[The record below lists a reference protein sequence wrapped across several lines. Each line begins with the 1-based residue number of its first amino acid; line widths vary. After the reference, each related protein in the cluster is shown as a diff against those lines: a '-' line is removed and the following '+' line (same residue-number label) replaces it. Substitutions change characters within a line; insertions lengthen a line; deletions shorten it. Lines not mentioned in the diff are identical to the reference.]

1 MASYYPHRADRSSPI
16 NKRTNHTYKTIR
28 DGNVWILVHILG
40 AQMVHQEMNG
50 CLEHP
55 DQIINSAKAYQC
67 TFRLAFM
74 QDQSITNRLLEAAMS
89 GNSSEMNRIFL
100 KFPEVLHGATS
111 HGSTCLH
118 ISSILGHEK
127 FSMAVLALNQTLSKY
142 LLSKTNYYGETPLI
156 VAVTSG
162 NVSLAFAML
171 KQYQQLQL
179 SEMILKQDNNG
190 DNALHHAIRNG
201 HSHLALELITSEHGL
216 SRGVNKYN
224 ESPMYIAVM
233 RGFNDVFKLLWETK
247 MASHKGPSDDNAL
260 HAAVRN
266 ENLGIIRTIM
276 GSHPELA
283 REENK
288 SGQTPVHY
296 AVYRN
301 QTDVIRVI
309 LGFDRSLGYLVN
321 SMKGNPLLVSAASR
335 GHIVVAQEILNH
347 CPDAPYSNSANTTI
361 LHQAVIY
368 DRVKF
373 VEFILQNRQLDKLI
387 NIRDRDGFTALHYAV
402 KSCNPKIV
410 RALLIHKE
418 IDVRIYDSKGRPAFW
433 QLIETKDST
442 KSLNWNEVFMLMS
455 KADPQAAPFYREVA
469 MKKVTVKSK
478 EEIKSLT
485 ETYVKNTSL
494 VAIFIAT
501 ITFAAAFTLPGGYSN
516 NSRTEGLPIMARKTA
531 LKAFLISDTLAMC
544 SSLAVAF
551 LCILAR
557 WEDLEFLL
565 YYRSC
570 TKKLMWFAYMATTVA
585 FATGVYT
592 VAAPCI
598 QWLAI
603 SVCVLCIALP
613 FLTKLLG
620 EWPLLK
626 LQLWLLRDFQSDFL
640 DMV

>member
-1 MASYYPHRADRSSPI
+1 
-16 NKRTNHTYKTIR
+16 
-28 DGNVWILVHILG
+28 
-40 AQMVHQEMNG
+40 
-50 CLEHP
+50 
-55 DQIINSAKAYQC
+55 
-67 TFRLAFM
+67 
-74 QDQSITNRLLEAAMS
+74 MS
-89 GNSSEMNRIFL
+89 GNSSDMKHMFL
-100 KFPEVLHGATS
+100 KDPEVLHGITS
-111 HGSTCLH
+111 HGATCLH

-127 FSMAVLALNQTLSKY
+127 FSMAVLTLNHALSKY
-142 LLSKTNYYGETPLI
+142 LLSKTNSYGETPLI

-162 NVSLAFAML
+162 HVSLASSLM

-190 DNALHHAIRNG
+190 DNALHHAIRDG
-201 HSHLALELITSEHGL
+201 HSNLALELITSEHGL

-233 RGFNDVFKLLWETK
+233 RGFNDVFELLWETK
-247 MASHKGPSDDNAL
+247 MASHKGPFDDNAL

-266 ENLGIIRTIM
+266 ENLGIIRRIM
-276 GSHPELA
+276 GSRPELA

-288 SGQTPVHY
+288 SGHTPVHY
-296 AVYRN
+296 AVHRN

-321 SMKGNPLLVSAASR
+321 SIKEDNPLLVSAASR
-335 GHIVVAQEILNH
+335 GHVDVAQEILKH
-347 CPDAPYSNSANTTI
+347 CPDAPYCDNANLTI
-361 LHQAVIY
+361 LHQAVI
-368 DRVKF
+368 DARVKF

-387 NIRDRDGFTALHYAV
+387 NIRDKDGFTALHHAV

-410 RALLIHKE
+410 RALLAHKE
-418 IDVRIYDSKGRPAFW
+418 IDVRIYDSQGRPAFW

-485 ETYVKNTSL
+485 DTYTKNTSL

-516 NSRTEGLPIMARKTA
+516 NSGTEGLPIMARKTA
-531 LKAFLISDTLAMC
+531 LKVFLISDTLAMC

-565 YYRSC
+565 YYRSF

-585 FATGVYT
+585 FATGLYT

-603 SVCVLCIALP
+603 LVCVLCIALP

-626 LQLWLLRDFQSDFL
+626 SNYGCSVISNPISLIWSNRLR
-640 DMV
+640 

>member
-1 MASYYPHRADRSSPI
+1 MDPSISSLS
-16 NKRTNHTYKTIR
+16 TNGALR
-28 DGNVWILVHILG
+28 DGRLLG
-40 AQMVHQEMNG
+40 APISDNQQHEGPPMDI
-50 CLEHP
+50 P
-55 DQIINSAKAYQC
+55 SS
-67 TFRLAFM
+67 T
-74 QDQSITNRLLEAAMS
+74 QDQPITNRLLEAAMS
-89 GNSSEMNRIFL
+89 GDSSDMNHMFL
-100 KFPEVLHGATS
+100 KDPEMLHGITS
-111 HGSTCLH
+111 HGATCLH

-127 FSMAVLALNQTLSKY
+127 FSTDVLALNQALSKY
-142 LLSKTNYYGETPLI
+142 LLSKTNSYGETPLV

-162 NVSLAFAML
+162 HVSLTSALL

-201 HSHLALELITSEHGL
+201 HSNLALELITSEDGL

-247 MASHKGPSDDNAL
+247 MASHKGPFDDNAL

-266 ENLGIIRTIM
+266 ENIGIIRTIM
-276 GSHPELA
+276 ETYPELA
-283 REENK
+283 RKENK
-288 SGQTPVHY
+288 SGRTPVHY
-296 AVYRN
+296 AVNRN

-321 SMKGNPLLVSAASR
+321 SKEGNSLLVSAASR
-335 GHIVVAQEILNH
+335 GHIDVAREILKH
-347 CPDAPYSNSANTTI
+347 CPDAPYSNRANLTI
-361 LHQAVIY
+361 LHQAVIN

-373 VEFILQNRQLDKLI
+373 VEFILQNRQLDKVI
-387 NIRDRDGFTALHYAV
+387 NIRDRDGFTALHHAV

-410 RALLIHKE
+410 RALLAHKE
-418 IDVRIYDSKGRPAFW
+418 IDVRIYDTKGRPAFW

-485 ETYVKNTSL
+485 ETYTKNTSL

-516 NSRTEGLPIMARKTA
+516 DSGSEGLPIMARKTA

-557 WEDLEFLL
+557 WEDLVFLN

-570 TKKLMWFAYMATTVA
+570 TKKLMWFAYMATTIA
-585 FATGVYT
+585 FATGLYT
-592 VAAPCI
+592 VAAPSI

-603 SVCVLCIALP
+603 LVCVLCIALP